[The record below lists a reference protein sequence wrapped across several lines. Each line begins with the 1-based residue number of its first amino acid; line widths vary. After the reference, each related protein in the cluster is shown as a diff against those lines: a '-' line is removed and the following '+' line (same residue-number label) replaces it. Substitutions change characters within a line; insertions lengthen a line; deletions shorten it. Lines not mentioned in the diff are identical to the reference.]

1 MTFQRVLLATDFSPS
16 AKAAARLAV
25 EVATRFDAELHIVHA
40 YGLPGLTLP
49 DGTFYAAPDYAA
61 KVAESAQK
69 ALDAEVQAHTGLR
82 IRVVGHLEM
91 EEPHRAILETAK
103 EVGAGLI
110 VLGTHGRRGL
120 PRWLMGSVA
129 EHVVRTA
136 PVPVLTVHAGET

>member
-1 MTFQRVLLATDFSPS
+1 MTFQRVRLATDFSPS

-25 EVATRFDAELHIVHA
+25 EVATRFDAELHVVHA

-82 IRVVGHLEM
+82 I
-91 EEPHRAILETAK
+91 
-103 EVGAGLI
+103 

>member
-1 MTFQRVLLATDFSPS
+1 
-16 AKAAARLAV
+16 
-25 EVATRFDAELHIVHA
+25 
-40 YGLPGLTLP
+40 
-49 DGTFYAAPDYAA
+49 
-61 KVAESAQK
+61 
-69 ALDAEVQAHTGLR
+69 
-82 IRVVGHLEM
+82 M